1 MATRG
6 EVSMTEIE
14 SKVRALIAARLGKAA
29 RDAPDDAR
37 FVEDLHAA
45 SLDMVE
51 FIMSAEDEFGV
62 EIPDAASEKFHT
74 IADVV
79 GFLEAELAARPTKG
93 ASGERPEIRT

>member
-1 MATRG
+1 
-6 EVSMTEIE
+6 MTEIAR
-14 SKVRALIAARLGKAA
+14 KVRTLIAARLGNAA
-29 RDAPDDAR
+29 LTAPDDAR
-37 FVEDLHAA
+37 LIEDLHAA

-79 GFLEAELAARPTKG
+79 GFLEARLAERPAQVAFDG
-93 ASGERPEIRT
+93 RPEIRP